1 MEVKTLE
8 SVKIVRL
15 DRGGYGPDGRYW
27 GGGSPLWC
35 LTFTDGS
42 EDFARAST
50 VNTAVTKAIKAA
62 RWDMRYKVHTLTLA
76 IGDNEI
82 LLPMREKP
90 LEWQKQGLRET
101 ATGYGSRLTTTKQV
115 YFNGRWMR
123 VYCACW
129 SNAGICYIGPS
140 KSWIGVIRD

>member
-1 MEVKTLE
+1 MELKTLE

-42 EDFARAST
+42 EGFERAYDPDSAVKRHLRT
-50 VNTAVTKAIKAA
+50 TAI
-62 RWDMRYKVHTLTLA
+62 RTLTLDFWGA
-76 IGDNEI
+76 QL

-90 LEWQKQGLRET
+90 LEWQVQGLQET
-101 ATGYGSRLTTTKQV
+101 ATGYGARLTTTKQV

-129 SNAGICYIGPS
+129 SNNGTCYIGPS